1 MTTKST
7 ILSARIQSE
16 DLRAPFPLN
25 LSKCNVKFA
34 GVEKGH
40 ILMFQIFHFPQKE
53 LMCYLETVNPFL
65 IIQDMRGTLR
75 LNCSKQGI
83 TALFQIDYNIVEP
96 ITEKRSE
103 VTRESEL
110 LTVLRRQDARKTDRA
125 VLMNLLRPY
134 LPKLDRAHSTM
145 DKSMA

>member
-7 ILSARIQSE
+7 KIAARIQSGGFS
-16 DLRAPFPLN
+16 ASFPLN

-53 LMCYLETVNPFL
+53 LMCYLESVNPFL
-65 IIQDMRGTLR
+65 IIQDVRGTLR

-83 TALFQIDYNIVEP
+83 TALFQIDWRTYRW
-96 ITEKRSE
+96 TSALRSG
-103 VTRESEL
+103 
-110 LTVLRRQDARKTDRA
+110 
-125 VLMNLLRPY
+125 
-134 LPKLDRAHSTM
+134 
-145 DKSMA
+145 